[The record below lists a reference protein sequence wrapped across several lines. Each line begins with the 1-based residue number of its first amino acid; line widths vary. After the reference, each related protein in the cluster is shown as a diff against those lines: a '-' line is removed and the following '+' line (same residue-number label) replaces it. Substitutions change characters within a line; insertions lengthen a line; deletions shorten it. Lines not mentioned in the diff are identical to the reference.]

1 MHPAQ
6 GVFGKSPR
14 KKIQEVR
21 MTTGRVA
28 RPHIQKLSLKACF
41 RKRLVRFPG
50 EVTMALGIRPTVD
63 FVFKKTFG
71 DPANRVAL
79 VSLLNAV
86 LDLPGPIT
94 DVVIENPFRYE
105 EFDGDKLSVLDVLAT
120 DAAGARY
127 HIEMQVTST
136 ATIGRRLVYYACS
149 QVSGQLGRGQDY
161 LEIRPVYTICFL
173 DGLLWRESPL
183 GHHRFRL
190 HSPETGK
197 SLGEV
202 LEVHVL
208 EMPRYNATE
217 EDLAGLGQLARWIYW
232 LRHAQ
237 RYGAAELRALFP
249 GPGFQRAIDV
259 VEGIAMKTEDR
270 ALYES
275 RLRAERDRLWLR
287 NSALVE
293 GRQEGLQE
301 GLEKGLLL
309 GRITAYR
316 KQLGLP
322 ELAQADWQGKSL
334 EELRE
339 WADRLEAEAGRA

>member
-1 MHPAQ
+1 
-6 GVFGKSPR
+6 
-14 KKIQEVR
+14 

-94 DVVIENPFRYE
+94 DVVIENPFCYK

-149 QVSGQLGRGQDY
+149 QVTGQLGRGQDY

-190 HSPETGK
+190 QSPETGK

-208 EMPRYNATE
+208 EMQRYNASE

-293 GRQEGLQE
+293 GRQEGREEGLQE

-309 GRITAYR
+309 GRISAYR
-316 KQLGLP
+316 KQLGQP

-339 WADRLEAEAGRA
+339 WADRLEAEAARA